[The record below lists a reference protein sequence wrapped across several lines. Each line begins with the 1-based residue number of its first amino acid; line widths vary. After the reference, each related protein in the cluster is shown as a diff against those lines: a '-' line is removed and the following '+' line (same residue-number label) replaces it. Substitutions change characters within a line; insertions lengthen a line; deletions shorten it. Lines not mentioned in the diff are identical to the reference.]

1 MLLCTRCVTMFVV
14 EVIDKSNKM
23 VCLLHFF
30 YTVEMGYRNCSYC
43 NFAFFKNNAYLC
55 NVLPK

>member
-1 MLLCTRCVTMFVV
+1 MFVV